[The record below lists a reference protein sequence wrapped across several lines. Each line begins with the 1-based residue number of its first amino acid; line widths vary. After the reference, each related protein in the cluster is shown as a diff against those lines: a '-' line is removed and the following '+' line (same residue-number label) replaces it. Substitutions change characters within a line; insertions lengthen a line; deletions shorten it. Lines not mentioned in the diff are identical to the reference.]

1 MIAIKENAHKYEAEI
16 KLCFNLVK
24 DLLKVKNTDTDTEK
38 RLKENILR
46 IDCVLNNGVEE
57 EIVKCNLQIT
67 AEYSDVLTTPTYGFT
82 LISLERFQQYTY
94 NEKCVILRNIGLS
107 LLDLL
112 FKEKG
117 VRFTEDMCKNGVE
130 YLIDKLKELMN
141 KRDGI

>member
-24 DLLKVKNTDTDTEK
+24 DFLKVSNTDTEKEK
-38 RLKENILR
+38 RLKENILK

-57 EIVKCNLQIT
+57 EIVNCNLQIT
-67 AEYSDVLTTPTYGFT
+67 AEYSKTLTSPTYGFT
-82 LISLERFQQYTY
+82 LISLQKFQQYTY
-94 NEKCVILRNIGLS
+94 SEKCVILRNIGLS

-117 VRFTEDMCKNGVE
+117 VKFTKDLSRNGVE
-130 YLIDKLKELMN
+130 YLIDKLKELLN
-141 KRDGI
+141 RK

>member
-1 MIAIKENAHKYEAEI
+1 MIAIKENAHKYEEEI

-24 DLLKVKNTDTDTEK
+24 DLLKVENTDTDTEK

-67 AEYSDVLTTPTYGFT
+67 AEYSKTLTSSDYGFE
-82 LISLERFQQYTY
+82 LIPYDKLQSCTY
-94 NEKCVILRNIGLS
+94 SQKYSALRNIEFALI
-107 LLDLL
+107 DLL

-117 VRFTEDMCKNGVE
+117 IRFTEETLKNGVE
-130 YLIDKLKELMN
+130 YLIDKLKYIFR
-141 KRDGI
+141 KS

>member
-24 DLLKVKNTDTDTEK
+24 DLLKVENTDTDTEK

-67 AEYSDVLTTPTYGFT
+67 AEYSKTLTSSDYGFE
-82 LISLERFQQYTY
+82 LIPYDKLQSCTY
-94 NEKCVILRNIGLS
+94 SQKYFALRNIGFALI
-107 LLDLL
+107 DLL

-117 VRFTEDMCKNGVE
+117 IRFTEETLKNGVE
-130 YLIDKLKELMN
+130 YLIDKLKELLN
-141 KRDGI
+141 RK

>member
-24 DLLKVKNTDTDTEK
+24 DLLKVENTDTDTEK

-46 IDCVLNNGVEE
+46 IDCVLKNGVEE
-57 EIVKCNLQIT
+57 EIVNCNRKIT
-67 AEYSDVLTTPTYGFT
+67 AEYSHVLTTPTYGFT
-82 LISLERFQQYTY
+82 LISLQKFQQYTY
-94 NEKCVILRNIGLS
+94 SEKCVILRNMGLS

-117 VRFTEDMCKNGVE
+117 VKFTEDLSKNGVE
-130 YLIDKLKELMN
+130 YLIDKLKELLN
-141 KRDGI
+141 RK